1 MSRIA
6 KRTGLFLAAASISL
20 GACALPPNAQTGAAA
35 PQVEVVSIQTALAHE
50 FAVSAQVEET
60 DPVSIRDALP
70 AGEFEAKDP
79 GTGGS
84 SAYVAR

>member
-6 KRTGLFLAAASISL
+6 KTTGLFLAAASISL
-20 GACALPPNAQTGAAA
+20 GACAMPPNAQTGAAA
-35 PQVEVVSIQTALAHE
+35 PQVEVVSIQAALAHE
-50 FAVSAQVEET
+50 FTVSAQVEET
-60 DPVSIRDALP
+60 DPVSIRGAL
-70 AGEFEAKDP
+70 AHEFEDQDQ

>member
-20 GACALPPNAQTGAAA
+20 GACALPPNAQTGAAT
-35 PQVEVVSIQTALAHE
+35 PQGEVVSIQAALAHE
-50 FAVSAQVEET
+50 FAVSAQAEET
-60 DPVSIRDALP
+60 GPVSIRDAL
-70 AGEFEAKDP
+70 AHEFEAQDQ

>member
-20 GACALPPNAQTGAAA
+20 GACALPPNAQTGAAT
-35 PQVEVVSIQTALAHE
+35 PQVEVVSIQAALAHE
-50 FAVSAQVEET
+50 FAVSAEAEET
-60 DPVSIRDALP
+60 DPVSIREAL
-70 AGEFEAKDP
+70 AHEFEDQDQ

-84 SAYVAR
+84 GAYVAR